1 MPLMITQ
8 YKSSSANKINSSDVY
23 KPLDFRMYYKKYK
36 MDFKVKVH
44 GITLSHLN
52 LSDYS
57 HSKGPNISGTTR
69 LIHVESSKDGEET
82 NYFTY
87 ARKMVS
93 KTTFSLQC
101 HQFLNRKPNYY
112 GTKRS

>member
-8 YKSSSANKINSSDVY
+8 YKSSSANKINYDCNSSDVY

-69 LIHVESSKDGEET
+69 LIHK
-82 NYFTY
+82 
-87 ARKMVS
+87 
-93 KTTFSLQC
+93 SLQC
-101 HQFLNRKPNYY
+101 QFLNRKPNYY